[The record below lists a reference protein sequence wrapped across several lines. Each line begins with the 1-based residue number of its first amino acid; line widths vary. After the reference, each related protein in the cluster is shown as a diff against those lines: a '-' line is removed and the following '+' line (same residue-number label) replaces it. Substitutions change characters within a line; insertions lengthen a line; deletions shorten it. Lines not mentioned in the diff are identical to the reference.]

1 MTGASQV
8 SRGRSISAVKE
19 VEALNKI
26 TVSGLSPCTLGN
38 GDSVGFQGGAFSW
51 NLPGALEITGQIP
64 TRQNQTLA

>member
-38 GDSVGFQGGAFSW
+38 GDSVGFQGGLS
-51 NLPGALEITGQIP
+51 PGTFLVLW
-64 TRQNQTLA
+64 R